1 MTKSRAM
8 VGASKRMSVVDLSK
22 PIQRDVAPL
31 HEQEIIEEVDT
42 EYVYT
47 DEKIGRIIQV
57 NLTAVHCA
65 ECNKLLLQASRGSVV
80 SVLCSRCGSYSVI
93 EVR

>member
-1 MTKSRAM
+1 MGPA
-8 VGASKRMSVVDLSK
+8 KRMSVIDLSR
-22 PIQRDVAPL
+22 PLPRTVDPSSLEQDEIDVETDYA
-31 HEQEIIEEVDT
+31 
-42 EYVYT
+42 YT

-65 ECNKLLLQASRGSVV
+65 ECNKLLLQASKGSVV
-80 SVLCSRCGSYSVI
+80 SILCSRCGSYSVI

>member
-1 MTKSRAM
+1 M
-8 VGASKRMSVVDLSK
+8 VGLPKRMSVVDLSK
-22 PIQRDVAPL
+22 PVPRDMAPITSQQV
-31 HEQEIIEEVDT
+31 EEIEES

-65 ECNKLLLQASRGSVV
+65 ECNKLLLQASKGSVV
-80 SVLCSRCGSYSVI
+80 SILCSRCGSYSVI